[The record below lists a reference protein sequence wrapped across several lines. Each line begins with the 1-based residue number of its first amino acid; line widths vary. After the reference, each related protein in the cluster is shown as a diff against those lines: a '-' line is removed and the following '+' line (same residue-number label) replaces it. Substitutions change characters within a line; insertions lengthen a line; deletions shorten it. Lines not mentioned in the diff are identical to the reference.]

1 MVQEAVKTNIH
12 NKVMEMILDQVWAMA
27 RRNNMVK
34 VMVEIRSL
42 EE

>member
-12 NKVMEMILDQVWAMA
+12 NKVMEMILDQVWAMG